1 MHQKRN
7 PRKNTYIEN
16 VVSNSK
22 LQNVR
27 KINKW
32 VTAMLNMESQ
42 LYQNYRSLLVSMFT
56 LMTYER
62 V

>member
-16 VVSNSK
+16 VVSTSK